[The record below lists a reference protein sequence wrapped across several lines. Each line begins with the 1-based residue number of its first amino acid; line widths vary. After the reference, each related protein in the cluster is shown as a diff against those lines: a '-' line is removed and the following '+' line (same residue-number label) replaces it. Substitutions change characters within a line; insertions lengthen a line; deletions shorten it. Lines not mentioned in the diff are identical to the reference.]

1 MGIDKTDEDSS
12 SILNRMRKLIA
23 LLNRASEAYYKENKE
38 IISNFEYDRLYDELL
53 GLESR
58 SNTVLS
64 GSPTYKVG
72 YEVAESLP
80 KKEHDTPML
89 SLDKTKSEEDLR
101 EWLKDKEALLSWK
114 LDGLTIVLN
123 YLNGELKTAV
133 TRGDGIRGEVITEN
147 AKTFKNIPLK
157 IDFKEELA
165 LRGEAVISYSD
176 FEKINEEIPD
186 IDAKYKNPRNLCS
199 GSVRQLNPEI
209 TAKRRVHFYAFALVA
224 AQGKD
229 FGNSVKNQMEWLK
242 SIGFDTVEYIIT
254 DARKIGADIQT
265 FENKI
270 EKNDLPSDGLVLIY
284 DDIEYGRSL
293 GATSKFPKN
302 SIAFKWSDEVKQTK
316 LLGIEWSPS
325 RTGLINPI
333 ALFEPVELEGTT
345 VSRASVHNLSL
356 VEGLKLGRGDII
368 SVYKANMIIPQI
380 AENLTGSGNIEIPES
395 CPVCGGKL
403 IIKQEAEVK
412 TLHCINKGCPIR
424 HIKGFALLAGREALN
439 IDGLSEKTLEKFIA
453 LGFIREA
460 SDIFKLS
467 RHKEAIVKMEG
478 FGEKSYNK
486 LEASIE
492 KARHT
497 TMPRLLYSLG
507 ITGIGLSNAKLLG
520 RHFNFNLERLINAKK
535 EELTEI
541 DGIGEVL
548 AASIEEY
555 FSDSGNLE
563 RLNRLLEYLEIKKE
577 KPALT
582 QNSNIVGK
590 TFVITGKTE
599 KFENR
604 KKLQEL
610 IEDKG
615 GKVSSSVSAN
625 TDYLINNDNASNS
638 AKNKKAKE
646 LGVSIITEDD
656 FLNLISERQNGL

>member
-12 SILNRMRKLIA
+12 SILNRMRELIA

-72 YEVAESLP
+72 YEVSESLP

-147 AKTFKNIPLK
+147 VKTFKNIPIK

-209 TAKRRVHFYAFALVA
+209 TAKRCVHFYAFALVA

-265 FENKI
+265 FEKKI

-412 TLHCINKGCPIR
+412 TLHCTNKGCPIR

-520 RHFNFNLERLINAKK
+520 RHFNFNLERLISAKK

>member
-12 SILNRMRKLIA
+12 SILNRMRELIA

-412 TLHCINKGCPIR
+412 TLHCTNKGCPIR